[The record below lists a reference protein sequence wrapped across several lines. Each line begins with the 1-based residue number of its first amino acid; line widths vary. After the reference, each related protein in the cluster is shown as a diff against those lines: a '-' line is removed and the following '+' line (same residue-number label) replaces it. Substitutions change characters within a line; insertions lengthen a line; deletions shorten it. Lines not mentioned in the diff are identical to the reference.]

1 MSVFSSVGDRV
12 PDHLRGP
19 RGRKSVSRINT
30 STSADAS
37 LRIKIVVRQVII
49 LTLRVTHR
57 YGTCDPGPSD
67 CAKRQG
73 ANLTSR
79 FTACSVRLTPVPMRP
94 GLGLAIVVGTRSKH
108 RACSL
113 STRFLP
119 SGSLTKGLQLQQGQ
133 PLRQAAASTS
143 RDPCIGTMMGRLEP
157 AIWSASGV
165 GLVVEAAVREGTA
178 KALMKEEEQESR
190 RPLS

>member
-57 YGTCDPGPSD
+57 YSTCDPGPSD

-113 STRFLP
+113 SLLDSCP
-119 SGSLTKGLQLQQGQ
+119 ADLKGLQLQQGQ